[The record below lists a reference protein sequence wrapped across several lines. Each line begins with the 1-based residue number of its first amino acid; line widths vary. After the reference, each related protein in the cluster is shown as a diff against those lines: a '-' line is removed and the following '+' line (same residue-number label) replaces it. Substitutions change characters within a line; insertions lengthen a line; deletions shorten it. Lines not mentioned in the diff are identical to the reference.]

1 MEIDTFF
8 KWKRYF
14 HFVFGLYR
22 LLAAYFYAW
31 NITSISRVLGWL
43 DLVGSQSTLG
53 RLVCRPFPCWRIW
66 ERWTM
71 FYCSA
76 FFGCKNWY
84 GMRYDS
90 PFPANPIQAHIR
102 RRAAPSV
109 FNTSNCSAI
118 VVLRFVV
125 VAGSFQETG
134 VAVTEEP
141 IFFID
146 GVSISLHDALL
157 ADQCWHKHHQRRL
170 GQVKVRHH
178 GVNDLEAIAR
188 RNEKSRVHRTGFNR
202 SVISSRRFDR
212 AQTGDGVL
220 MIVR

>member
-1 MEIDTFF
+1 METDTFF
-8 KWKRYF
+8 NWKSYF

-43 DLVGSQSTLG
+43 DRVGSQSTLG

-90 PFPANPIQAHIR
+90 PFPANPIQAHISPFLSGKYLGWEDGYFR
-102 RRAAPSV
+102 EIPFANWPSDRNKIV
-109 FNTSNCSAI
+109 LGWTFAIKYGKNIKNLELDKTSIINTI
-118 VVLRFVV
+118 
-125 VAGSFQETG
+125 
-134 VAVTEEP
+134 
-141 IFFID
+141 
-146 GVSISLHDALL
+146 
-157 ADQCWHKHHQRRL
+157 
-170 GQVKVRHH
+170 
-178 GVNDLEAIAR
+178 
-188 RNEKSRVHRTGFNR
+188 
-202 SVISSRRFDR
+202 
-212 AQTGDGVL
+212 
-220 MIVR
+220 